1 MNAMVDFVANF
12 NLFMNKDQEQ
22 KQSVDTIE
30 NLNNQDHDL
39 YNKEKPNFRKKPLNQ
54 IFNIKKQNPKKK

>member
-12 NLFMNKDQEQ
+12 NLFMNKDEEQ

-54 IFNIKKQNPKKK
+54 IFNIKKQKPKKK